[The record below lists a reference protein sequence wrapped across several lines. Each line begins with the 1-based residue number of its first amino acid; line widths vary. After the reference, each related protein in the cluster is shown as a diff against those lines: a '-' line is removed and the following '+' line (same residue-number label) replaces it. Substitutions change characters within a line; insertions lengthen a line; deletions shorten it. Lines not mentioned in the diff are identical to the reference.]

1 MTDEEHDAIVEGIAN
16 RLEQY
21 YHTVYGNYMS
31 LKDEYRLGQIRG
43 AEDAYKM
50 VEQMKKSFTLE
61 PPQ

>member
-1 MTDEEHDAIVEGIAN
+1 VTDQEHDDLIEEIAN

-31 LKDEYRLGQIRG
+31 LKDEYRCGQIRG

-50 VEQMKKSFTLE
+50 VLQMKKSFTLDT
-61 PPQ
+61 QS